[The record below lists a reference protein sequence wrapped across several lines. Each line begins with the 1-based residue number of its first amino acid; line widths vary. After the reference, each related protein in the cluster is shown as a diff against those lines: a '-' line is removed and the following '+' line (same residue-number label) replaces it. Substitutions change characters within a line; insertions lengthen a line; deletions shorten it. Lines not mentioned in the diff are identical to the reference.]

1 MLLKDIISVPG
12 MNGLYKIIANNK
24 NGFIVESLQDG
35 KRTMISSNQRI
46 MTLADISVFTN
57 DGEIPLRDVFKK
69 AQELGGNKLEV
80 DPKGDPK
87 KLKEYFKKIVP
98 EFDEEK
104 VYSSD
109 IKKMIIWFD
118 VLKDKIDFSKDE
130 ASEGDQ
136 DGKPLITGEH
146 DKPVIKKHEAHGPKT
161 ENAKAST
168 ARTRKKV

>member
-1 MLLKDIISVPG
+1 MLLKEIISVPG

-46 MTLADISVFTN
+46 MTLGDISVFTK
-57 DGEIPLRDVFKK
+57 DGEISLRDVFKK
-69 AQELGGNKLEV
+69 AQEVSGNKLEV
-80 DPKGDPK
+80 DPKGDPN
-87 KLKEYFKKIVP
+87 KLREYFKKIVP

-109 IKKMIIWFD
+109 IKKMMTWFD
-118 VLKDKIDFSKDE
+118 VLKDKIDFSKE
-130 ASEGDQ
+130 ETGETDQ
-136 DGKPLITGEH
+136 DGKSLITGEH
-146 DKPVIKKHEAHGPKT
+146 EKPILKKHEAHGPKT